1 MAPWMWRG
9 EQRGRE
15 GTVKF
20 SVSNGKCVY
29 MYRPRKQRLVRFFQR
44 SGCPLISLYI
54 SLYIYVYLIGTEA
67 QIVGLRFLC
76 EARGAF
82 LSSGEGA
89 VWA

>member
-29 MYRPRKQRLVRFFQR
+29 MYRPRKQRLVRFFQIVRLSVDFTVHFTVYICLFDRHR
-44 SGCPLISLYI
+44 SPNS
-54 SLYIYVYLIGTEA
+54 
-67 QIVGLRFLC
+67 
-76 EARGAF
+76 
-82 LSSGEGA
+82 
-89 VWA
+89 WASILV